1 MRAGNR
7 GSYQL
12 EMGKESIKVA
22 FDMPGIDKKGVK
34 VFFYDGEV
42 HVRAVE
48 SRSHEGEVPRVYA
61 TGVKFSADETH
72 LMKVND
78 AHTEMKDGVLR
89 VVIPKTTLE
98 CRKRVTFFP
107 VK

>member
-7 GSYQL
+7 GLYQL
-12 EMGKESIKVA
+12 EKGRESIKVA

-48 SRSHEGEVPRVYA
+48 SMPHEGEVARVYA
-61 TGVKFSADETH
+61 TGVKFTADETL

-78 AHTEMKDGVLR
+78 AHADMKDGVLR

-98 CRKRVTFFP
+98 RRKQVTFFP